1 MPHNAT
7 AIEMRK
13 LDWDATREVPG
24 AVSPCQKIGHEWQR
38 VGRFVG
44 RNVGRYFWQEYGFCP
59 QFQ

>member
-1 MPHNAT
+1 VLHNTA

-13 LDWDATREVPG
+13 LGRDSTREVPG
-24 AVSPCQKIGHEWQR
+24 AVSSRQKIGHERRR

-44 RNVGRYFWQEYGFCP
+44 RNVGRYSWQKYGFFP